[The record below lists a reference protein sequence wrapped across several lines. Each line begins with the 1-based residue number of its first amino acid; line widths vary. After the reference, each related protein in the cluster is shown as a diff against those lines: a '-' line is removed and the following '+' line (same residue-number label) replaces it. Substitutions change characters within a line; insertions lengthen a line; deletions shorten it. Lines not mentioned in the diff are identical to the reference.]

1 MKKLN
6 VYFNSCF
13 TQTAEAIKFLKKH
26 DYDIK
31 IFITNT
37 IENSNL
43 RAVADYYEIEDKN
56 IEGLEYANYCVN
68 FCKKH
73 NIDIFFVR
81 YKCETLCKYKHMF
94 DEIGVKAT
102 FVTDF
107 DNYIILNNKAMTYE
121 AIRNDDIVNIPPYK
135 VVTTFEEYKEA
146 YNMIKREGFDVCLKP
161 VVGIGAVGFKVV
173 KEHLTAYEELQVGGS
188 TTISKERLDNIL
200 KNKKSFDPIM
210 VLGYLDGEE
219 YSVDCLANNGE
230 LIDAI
235 PRVKVSNYVQFMRPK
250 KEYIEIA
257 KKLSKKFNLSHIF
270 NFQIKY
276 HNDKIYL
283 IEINTRMS
291 GGIFKACSTG
301 VNIMTKELDL
311 LLGRDVK
318 SDINNMREL
327 KISDNIGCYIE
338 EVDF

>member
-13 TQTAEAIKFLKKH
+13 TQTGEAIKFLKKH
-26 DYDIK
+26 ECNMK

-37 IENSNL
+37 TDNSKL
-43 RAVADYYEIEDKN
+43 RDIADYYEIEDKSL
-56 IEGLEYANYCVN
+56 EGLDYANYCVN
-68 FCKKH
+68 FCKRH
-73 NIDIFFVR
+73 DIDVFFVR
-81 YKCETLCKYKHMF
+81 YKCETLCKYKYMF
-94 DEIGVKAT
+94 DEIGVKTT

-121 AIRNDDIVNIPPYK
+121 AIANDDIINIPPYK
-135 VVTTFEEYKEA
+135 VVTTFEEYEEA
-146 YNMIKREGFDVCLKP
+146 YNMIKEEGFNVCLKP
-161 VVGIGAVGFKVV
+161 VVGIGAIGFKVV
-173 KEHLTAYEELQVGGS
+173 KENLTAYEELQVGGS
-188 TTISKERLDNIL
+188 TTVSKERLDSIL
-200 KNKKSFDPIM
+200 KDKKSFEPIM
-210 VLGYLDGEE
+210 LLGYLEGDE

-235 PRVKVSNYVQFMRPK
+235 PRVKISNYLQLMKPE

-276 HNDKIYL
+276 HNNKIYL

-301 VNIMTKELDL
+301 INIMAKELDL
-311 LLGRDVK
+311 LLGKDVK

-327 KISDNIGCYIE
+327 KIIDNIGCYIE
-338 EVDF
+338 EV